1 MGLVSR
7 QGLALAFVFGTLLFL
22 FYLAGRML
30 APFSSPG
37 LAALTAVIVCYPLH
51 RRVVRW
57 MKGRS
62 PSFQALTTIGLV
74 FFFLIVPLA
83 FIVSATV
90 SEARAVLPEVQSMVQ
105 AAAGRARGLLNARRD
120 WRERL
125 PARLVEHL
133 ESGSE
138 DLEQR
143 LQGVAEGFVG
153 WVAASATSLARDILR
168 LLVDSALFVFFL
180 FFLFRDGEDMYRY
193 VSGHLPMTDRLRG
206 RVVAK
211 IQETVI
217 GVVRGSVV
225 TGLLQGLLAMIGYA
239 LLGARAAVLLGCM
252 TAVAGFVPIV
262 GTALIWVPVCCF
274 YLLAGSFGKAVFLLA
289 WGLMLGGVDNVIRP
303 FVVGSQFQMPFFWL
317 TLALLGGLSVFGVLG
332 LLIGPLAFAL
342 LPIFLEFYREHAM
355 ESSKDS

>member
-1 MGLVSR
+1 MSW
-7 QGLALAFVFGTLLFL
+7 
-22 FYLAGRML
+22 
-30 APFSSPG
+30 
-37 LAALTAVIVCYPLH
+37 
-51 RRVVRW
+51 VVRW

-225 TGLLQGLLAMIGYA
+225 TGLLQKILGPILYLARYMVA
-239 LLGARAAVLLGCM
+239 LA
-252 TAVAGFVPIV
+252 
-262 GTALIWVPVCCF
+262 
-274 YLLAGSFGKAVFLLA
+274 YNFL
-289 WGLMLGGVDNVIRP
+289 
-303 FVVGSQFQMPFFWL
+303 
-317 TLALLGGLSVFGVLG
+317 
-332 LLIGPLAFAL
+332 
-342 LPIFLEFYREHAM
+342 
-355 ESSKDS
+355 